1 MELSKKDESIGNVL
15 KQIMKDQ
22 QRMFLL
28 LDEHQKAIMKM
39 EEKIDRVNLVV
50 GSHIAEKG

>member
-28 LDEHQKAIMKM
+28 LDLHQKALVKM
-39 EEKIDRVNLVV
+39 EEKIDRVNLVL
-50 GSHIAEKG
+50 GTHISTA

>member
-28 LDEHQKAIMKM
+28 LDLHQKALVKM
-39 EEKIDRVNLVV
+39 EEKIDRINLVL
-50 GSHIAEKG
+50 GTHISKEM